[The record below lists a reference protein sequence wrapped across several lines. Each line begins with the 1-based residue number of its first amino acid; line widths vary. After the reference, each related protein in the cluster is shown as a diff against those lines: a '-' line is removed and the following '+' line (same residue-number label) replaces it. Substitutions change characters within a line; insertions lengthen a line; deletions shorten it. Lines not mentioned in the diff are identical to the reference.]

1 MEKHIR
7 DKCMCLK
14 NLLEE
19 EPISWCKHAN
29 LRRQCHLGG
38 VLETLK
44 ETNDFINI
52 VIITFDLEKCFQE
65 I

>member
-1 MEKHIR
+1 
-7 DKCMCLK
+7 MCLK
-14 NLLEE
+14 NLLE

-29 LRRQCHLGG
+29 LRRQHDLGG

-52 VIITFDLEKCFQE
+52 VIITFDIEKCFQE